1 MTLSEGRGAAVV
13 LQNNDAVPVMFP
25 VSHTGIFPSAD
36 VEQQDRTAAD
46 FTKTEFWEA
55 DVWG

>member
-13 LQNNDAVPVMFP
+13 LPNNDAVPVTVP
-25 VSHTGIFPSAD
+25 VSHMGICPSAD

-46 FTKTEFWEA
+46 FTKTGF
-55 DVWG
+55 